1 MSAGQAT
8 QTLSPLGT
16 ERISSL
22 MLRFSWPAIVG
33 AVTTALYNF
42 IDRIFVGQGVGPEGV
57 AAVAVSY
64 PLMLLMIAFGMLIA
78 FGGNT
83 LAAISLGKKQTG
95 RAALVVGNAFTLYLI
110 LTVVF
115 MLFGFLIMDP
125 LLTLFG
131 ASGDLLPMAQSYFAI
146 ILLGVLGHEISF
158 GMNSFI
164 RLADKP
170 RIAMITMLIGAAL
183 NLVLDG
189 LFIFVFNWGV
199 SGAALAT
206 VIAQTISAVWVMS
219 FLLSSRCIFRLRLV
233 NLKLDLALVR
243 GIVVAGAPMW
253 LIAMTGCTIQ
263 ALMNNRLQLFG
274 GDQAVAVMGVV
285 FSVFLLIRTPV
296 TGLIQGVQ
304 PLVSYNYGALQLH
317 RVGKI
322 LKLVLVNTAI
332 MVGICYLVVQ
342 LFPQGVLRVFNFD
355 DPELLTIGIHAMRT
369 FLLVLPLS
377 AVLVVVINFFQ
388 AIGKPFTAI
397 SLIVCHQFLLM
408 APLIVILPR
417 YFGLDGIWY
426 AAPLAEAIACLIAIG
441 CLLKE
446 TGSWHSEEREGK
458 RVASCDLAAD
468 V

>member
-1 MSAGQAT
+1 MTAGQST

-42 IDRIFVGQGVGPEGV
+42 SDRIFVGQGVGADGV

-83 LAAISLGKKQTG
+83 LAAISLGENQADK
-95 RAALVVGNAFTLYLI
+95 AALVVGNAFTLYLL

-115 MLFGFLIMDP
+115 TLFGFLFMAP

-131 ASGDLLPMAQSYFAI
+131 ASSNLLPLAESYFSI

-170 RIAMITMLIGAAL
+170 RIAMITMLIGGVL
-183 NLVLDG
+183 NLLLDG
-189 LFIFVFNWGV
+189 LFIFVFDWGV
-199 SGAALAT
+199 RGAALAT
-206 VIAQTISAVWVMS
+206 IIAQAISACWVMS
-219 FLLSSRCIFRLRLV
+219 FLLSSKCIFRLRLV
-233 NLKLDLALVR
+233 NLKLRQSLVR
-243 GIVVAGAPMW
+243 KIVIAGAPMW

-274 GDQAVAVMGVV
+274 GDHAVAVMGVV
-285 FSVFLLIRTPV
+285 FSVFILIRTPV

-304 PLVSYNYGALQLH
+304 PIVSYNYGALQFQ

-332 MVGICYLVVQ
+332 LVGFCYLVVQ
-342 LFPQGVLRVFNFD
+342 LFPQEVLRVFNLD
-355 DPELLTIGIHAMRT
+355 DPELLKIGVHAIRT
-369 FLLVLPLS
+369 FLLMLPLS

-397 SLIVCHQFLLM
+397 SLIICHQFLLM
-408 APLIVILPR
+408 APLIVILPS
-417 YFGLDGIWY
+417 YFGLDGIWL
-426 AAPLAEAIACLIAIG
+426 AAPLAEASASLIAIY

-446 TGSWHSEEREGK
+446 TAGWEKEETTGQGVTRC
-458 RVASCDLAAD
+458 SLAAEA
-468 V
+468 